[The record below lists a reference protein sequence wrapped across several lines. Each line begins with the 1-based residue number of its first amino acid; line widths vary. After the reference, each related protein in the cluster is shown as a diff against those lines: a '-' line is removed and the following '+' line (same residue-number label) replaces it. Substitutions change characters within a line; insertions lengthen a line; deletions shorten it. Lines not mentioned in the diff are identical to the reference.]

1 VPLSVRARRAIG
13 CAGGAALA
21 ALVLLGLAYWWLASP
36 DREEYARY
44 SFPPDVEVR
53 LFIESD
59 FDHAPSLYYE
69 IRKGR
74 RLAVR
79 ATYLG
84 PAPEKPLDFR
94 TASSPDG
101 SIDAV
106 WAPGEITILYHRPSG
121 ESWPRLRDDETSDMP
136 AVRANWRARFD
147 LIRQTGIPVPPELI
161 PAPATTQSPPTA
173 APSPAAPTPRAS
185 GP

>member
-1 VPLSVRARRAIG
+1 MPLSPRARKVLGCTLGAVLAAIG
-13 CAGGAALA
+13 
-21 ALVLLGLAYWWLASP
+21 LLGLAYWWITSP

-44 SFPPDVEVR
+44 SFPPDLEVR

-74 RLAVR
+74 RLAVP

-84 PAPEKPLDFR
+84 PAPEGEKPLDIR

-101 SIDAV
+101 SIVAV
-106 WAPGEITILYHRPSG
+106 WAPGELTILYHRPSG
-121 ESWPRLRDDETSDMP
+121 ESWPRLRDDETSRMP
-136 AVRANWRARFD
+136 AVRAKWRARFD
-147 LIRQTGIPVPPELI
+147 LIRRQHAGIPLPPELN
-161 PAPATTQSPPTA
+161 
-173 APSPAAPTPRAS
+173 
-185 GP
+185 